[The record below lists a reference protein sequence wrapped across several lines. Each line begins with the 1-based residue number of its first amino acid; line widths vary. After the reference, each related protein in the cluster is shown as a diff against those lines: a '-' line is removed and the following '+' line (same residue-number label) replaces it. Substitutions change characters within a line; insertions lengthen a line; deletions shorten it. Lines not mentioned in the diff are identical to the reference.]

1 MFYDNYIRLCNSVNK
16 TPSAVAVEM
25 GISKTSV
32 NRWKNGSYP
41 TDATMLRIA
50 SYFGVTVE
58 ELSKGKLKES
68 TALLDG
74 ESDGKQKETPT
85 PKNGS
90 ERAYD
95 RTYEDNELTE
105 AFKRAD
111 EATRAAIR
119 LLLKLK

>member
-16 TPSAVAVEM
+16 TPSAVAIEM

-32 NRWKNGSYP
+32 NRWKNGSCP

-50 SYFGVTVE
+50 KYFNVSVDA
-58 ELSKGKLKES
+58 LKS
-68 TALLDG
+68 G
-74 ESDGKQKETPT
+74 ERFEQKETPT
-85 PKNGS
+85 PNNGS
-90 ERAYD
+90 EREYLD
-95 RTYEDNELTE
+95 TELTE
-105 AFKRAD
+105 AFMRAD

>member
-50 SYFGVTVE
+50 SFFGVSVE
-58 ELSKGKLKES
+58 ELKGGYE
-68 TALLDG
+68 
-74 ESDGKQKETPT
+74 QKETPT
-85 PKNGS
+85 PDNGS
-90 ERAYD
+90 ERVYGD
-95 RTYEDNELTE
+95 IELTE
-105 AFKRAD
+105 AFMQAD

>member
-16 TPSAVAVEM
+16 TPSAVAMEM

-41 TDATMLRIA
+41 TDATMQKIA
-50 SYFGVTVE
+50 NYFGITVE
-58 ELSKGKLKES
+58 ELSRSKITEN

-74 ESDGKQKETPT
+74 VAGKKETPT
-85 PKNGS
+85 PNNGS
-90 ERAYD
+90 EREYSD
-95 RTYEDNELTE
+95 QELTE
-105 AFKRAD
+105 AFMRAD
-111 EATRAAIR
+111 EATREAIR

>member
-16 TPSAVAVEM
+16 TPSAVAMEM

-41 TDATMLRIA
+41 TDATMQKIA
-50 SYFGVTVE
+50 NYFGITVE
-58 ELSKGKLKES
+58 ELSRGKITEN
-68 TALLDG
+68 TAL
-74 ESDGKQKETPT
+74 SDGVAGKKETPT
-85 PKNGS
+85 PDNGS
-90 ERAYD
+90 EREYSD
-95 RTYEDNELTE
+95 QELTE
-105 AFKRAD
+105 AFMRAD